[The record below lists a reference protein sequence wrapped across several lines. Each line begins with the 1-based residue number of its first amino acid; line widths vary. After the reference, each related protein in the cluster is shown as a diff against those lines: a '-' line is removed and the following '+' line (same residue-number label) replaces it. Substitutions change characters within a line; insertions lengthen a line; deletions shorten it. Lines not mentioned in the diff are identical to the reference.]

1 MKPIKIL
8 IATPEAIPF
17 AKTGGLADVTGALPK
32 VLKGLG
38 CEVRLIMPLYRQIQ
52 ESAVSSQQSG
62 EKNEI
67 KDTGIRVSVPMGFR
81 EISVPV
87 FQGSANGIKAYF
99 LKRDEYYD
107 RKYLYTMPE
116 DDYFDNAERFILFS
130 RGIIEA
136 VKKLDF
142 QPDIIHCHDWQTG
155 LIPTYLKTIYKNDLF
170 FANAKTVFTIHNI
183 AYQGLFPAS
192 HFPLTGLPQEVFTPD
207 GIEFWGSM
215 NLLKAGIVFS
225 DIVTTVSEK
234 YSKEIRTAEFGY
246 GLEGVLD
253 SRKEKLFGVLNG
265 VDYDDWSPE
274 KDKFI
279 IAKYDYKDLNGKAEC
294 RKDLLKEYNLN
305 LSDDAP
311 VIGII
316 SRLADQKGFDILSQA
331 MEELMSMNIGIVVLG
346 TGEKKYHDL
355 FAELAKKYPKKLG
368 VKITFDNKIAHK
380 IEAGS
385 DMFLMP
391 SKYEPCGL
399 NQIYSLKY
407 GTIPIVRATGGLD
420 DTIQDYT
427 QDSRL
432 KTQDSSTGEGN
443 GFKFN
448 EYSSHALLTK
458 IKEAVKIFSNKKEW
472 KKLVQKA
479 MQQDFSWERSA
490 KRYVELYE
498 KVLTKGIQ

>member
-38 CEVRLIMPLYRQIQ
+38 CEVRLIMPFYRQIQ
-52 ESAVSSQQSG
+52 EPG
-62 EKNEI
+62 EKTDI
-67 KDTGIRVSVPMGFR
+67 KDTGIQVSVPLGFR
-81 EISVPV
+81 EIDVSV
-87 FQGSANGIKAYF
+87 FEGSANGIPAYF

-107 RKYLYTMPE
+107 RKYLYTMP
-116 DDYFDNAERFILFS
+116 DGDYFDNAERFILFS
-130 RGIIEA
+130 RGVIEA
-136 VKKLDF
+136 IKKLDF

-155 LIPTYLKTIYKNDLF
+155 LISTYLKTIYKDAQF
-170 FANAKTVFTIHNI
+170 FANTKTVFTIHNI
-183 AYQGLFPAS
+183 AYQGQFPES
-192 HFPLTGLPQEVFTPD
+192 HFSLTGLPQGAFTPD
-207 GIEFWGSM
+207 GIEFWGNM
-215 NLLKAGIVFS
+215 NLLKAGIIFS

-234 YSKEIRTAEFGY
+234 YSKEIQTPEFGY
-246 GLEGVLD
+246 GLEGVLMAKKD
-253 SRKEKLFGVLNG
+253 KLFGVLNG

-274 KDKFI
+274 KDKFT
-279 IAKYDYKDLNGKAEC
+279 IANYDYKNLSGKAEC
-294 RKDLLKEYNLN
+294 RKDLLREYMLN
-305 LSDDAP
+305 LPDNAP

-331 MEELMSMNIGIVVLG
+331 MEDLMSMNIGMVVLG

-368 VKITFDNKIAHK
+368 VKITFDNKLAHK

-427 QDSRL
+427 PPPSHPLL
-432 KTQDSSTGEGN
+432 KRGFSNEPTGN

-458 IKEAVKIFSNKKEW
+458 IKEAVKIFPNKKEW
-472 KKLVQKA
+472 EKLAQTA
-479 MQQDFSWERSA
+479 MQQDFSWQRSA

-498 KVLTKGIQ
+498 RLLTP

>member
-1 MKPIKIL
+1 M
-8 IATPEAIPF
+8 
-17 AKTGGLADVTGALPK
+17 
-32 VLKGLG
+32 
-38 CEVRLIMPLYRQIQ
+38 
-52 ESAVSSQQSG
+52 
-62 EKNEI
+62 
-67 KDTGIRVSVPMGFR
+67 
-81 EISVPV
+81 
-87 FQGSANGIKAYF
+87 
-99 LKRDEYYD
+99 
-107 RKYLYTMPE
+107 
-116 DDYFDNAERFILFS
+116 
-130 RGIIEA
+130 
-136 VKKLDF
+136 
-142 QPDIIHCHDWQTG
+142 
-155 LIPTYLKTIYKNDLF
+155 
-170 FANAKTVFTIHNI
+170 
-183 AYQGLFPAS
+183 
-192 HFPLTGLPQEVFTPD
+192 
-207 GIEFWGSM
+207 SM
-215 NLLKAGIVFS
+215 NLG
-225 DIVTTVSEK
+225 
-234 YSKEIRTAEFGY
+234 
-246 GLEGVLD
+246 
-253 SRKEKLFGVLNG
+253 
-265 VDYDDWSPE
+265 
-274 KDKFI
+274 
-279 IAKYDYKDLNGKAEC
+279 
-294 RKDLLKEYNLN
+294 
-305 LSDDAP
+305 
-311 VIGII
+311 
-316 SRLADQKGFDILSQA
+316 
-331 MEELMSMNIGIVVLG
+331 MVVLG

-472 KKLVQKA
+472 KRLVQTA

-498 KVLTKGIQ
+498 RLCRGEAK

>member
-1 MKPIKIL
+1 MKQLKIL
-8 IATPEAIPF
+8 IATSEAIPF
-17 AKTGGLADVTGALPK
+17 AKTGGLADVAGALPK
-32 VLKGLG
+32 ALNGLG
-38 CEVRLIMPLYRQIQ
+38 LDARIIMPFYWHVQ
-52 ESAVSSQQSG
+52 EGNFKLKQ
-62 EKNEI
+62 
-67 KDTGIRVSVPMGFR
+67 TGAQASVPLGLR
-81 EISVPV
+81 EIDSPV
-87 FQGSANGIKAYF
+87 FEAEASGITAYF

-116 DDYFDNAERFILFS
+116 GDYFDNVERFILFS
-130 RGIIEA
+130 RGVIEA
-136 VKKLDF
+136 IKKLGF
-142 QPDIIHCHDWQTG
+142 RPDIIHCHDWQTG
-155 LIPTYLKTIYKNDLF
+155 LIPAYLKTIYKDDPF
-170 FANAKTVFTIHNI
+170 FSNTKTVFTIHNI
-183 AYQGLFPAS
+183 AYQGQFPAS
-192 HFPLTGLPQEVFTPD
+192 RFPLTGLPQEVFTQD
-207 GIEFWGSM
+207 GIEFWGDM

-234 YSKEIRTAEFGY
+234 YSREIQTPEFGY
-246 GLEGVLD
+246 GLEGVLLAK
-253 SRKEKLFGVLNG
+253 REKLFGVLNG

-279 IAKYDYKDLNGKAEC
+279 IAKYDYKDLSGKAKC
-294 RKDLLKEYNLN
+294 REDLLKEYNLN
-305 LSDDAP
+305 LPDDAP

-331 MEELMSMNIGIVVLG
+331 MEDLMSMNLGMVVLG

-355 FAELAKKYPKKLG
+355 FEGLAKKYPKKLG

-420 DTIQDYT
+420 DTIQDY
-427 QDSRL
+427 DA
-432 KTQDSSTGEGN
+432 KTGEGN
-443 GFKFN
+443 GFKFK
-448 EYSSHALLTK
+448 EYSAQILLAK
-458 IKEAVKIFSNKKEW
+458 VKEAVKVFSNRKEW

-479 MQQDFSWERSA
+479 MQQDFSWDRSA

-498 KVLTKGIQ
+498 KLCR

>member
-1 MKPIKIL
+1 MPINVL
-8 IATPEAIPF
+8 MASPEAIPF
-17 AKTGGLADVTGALPK
+17 AKTGGLADVAGSLPK
-32 VLKGLG
+32 ALKGLG
-38 CEVRLIMPLYRQIQ
+38 LDARIIMPFYRQIQ
-52 ESAVSSQQSG
+52 EIQGSG
-62 EKNEI
+62 VRGQGSEEKTEI
-67 KDTGIRVSVPMGFR
+67 KDTGIRVSVPIGFR
-81 EISVPV
+81 EISIPV
-87 FQGSANGIKAYF
+87 FQAEANGITAYF
-99 LKRDEYYD
+99 LKRDEYFD
-107 RKYLYTMPE
+107 RKYLYTMP
-116 DDYFDNAERFILFS
+116 DGDYFDNAERFILFS
-130 RGIIEA
+130 RGVIEA
-136 VKKLDF
+136 VKRLGFK
-142 QPDIIHCHDWQTG
+142 PDIIHCHDWQTG
-155 LIPTYLKTIYKNDLF
+155 LIPAYLKTIYKDAPF
-170 FANAKTVFTIHNI
+170 FADTRTAFTIHNI
-183 AYQGLFPAS
+183 AYQGQFPYS
-192 HFPLTGLPQEVFTPD
+192 HFHLAGLGKEVFTPE

-234 YSKEIRTAEFGY
+234 YSKEIQTSEFGY
-246 GLEGVLD
+246 GLEGVLTANMG
-253 SRKEKLFGVLNG
+253 KVFGVLNG

-279 IAKYDYKDLNGKAEC
+279 KANYDYRNLGGKAEC
-294 RKDLLKEYNLN
+294 RKDLLKEYGLN
-305 LSDDAP
+305 LPDSAP

-420 DTIQDYT
+420 DTIQDY
-427 QDSRL
+427 DP
-432 KTQDSSTGEGN
+432 KTAEGN

-448 EYSSHALLTK
+448 EYSSKALVVKVKKAL
-458 IKEAVKIFSNKKEW
+458 EAFSDKKEW
-472 KKLVQKA
+472 KKLVQNA

-490 KRYVELYE
+490 KRYVELY
-498 KVLTKGIQ
+498 KKILNS

>member
-1 MKPIKIL
+1 MKPLKVL

-17 AKTGGLADVTGALPK
+17 AKTGGLADVAGALPK
-32 VLKGLG
+32 ALNKLD
-38 CEVRLIMPLYRQIQ
+38 CDARIIMPLYRHVQ
-52 ESAVSSQQSG
+52 EG
-62 EKNEI
+62 GFELKP
-67 KDTGIRVSVPMGFR
+67 TGFGVNVRLGFR
-81 EISVPV
+81 DIWASIFKGSV
-87 FQGSANGIKAYF
+87 NGITAYF
-99 LKRDEYYD
+99 IKRDEYYD
-107 RKYLYTMPE
+107 RKYLYTTP
-116 DDYFDNAERFILFS
+116 DGDYFDNAERFILFS
-130 RGIIEA
+130 RAVVEA
-136 VKKLDF
+136 IKKLDF
-142 QPDIIHCHDWQTG
+142 KPDIIHCHDWQTG
-155 LIPTYLKTIYKNDLF
+155 LIPTYLKTVYKNDSF
-170 FANAKTVFTIHNI
+170 FASTKTVFTIHNI
-183 AYQGLFPAS
+183 AYQGQFPHS
-192 HFPLTGLPQEVFTPD
+192 HFHLAGLLQDIFHPE
-207 GIEFWGSM
+207 GIEFWGNI

-420 DTIQDYT
+420 DTIQDY
-427 QDSRL
+427 DP
-432 KTQDSSTGEGN
+432 KTGDGN
-443 GFKFN
+443 GFKFK
-448 EYSSHALLTK
+448 EYSSQVLLAK
-458 IKEAVKIFSNKKEW
+458 MKESAKIFSNKKEW
-472 KKLVQKA
+472 KRLVQKA

-498 KVLTKGIQ
+498 RLLPKF

>member
-1 MKPIKIL
+1 MKPLKVL

-17 AKTGGLADVTGALPK
+17 AKTGGLADVAGALPK
-32 VLKGLG
+32 ALNKLD
-38 CEVRLIMPLYRQIQ
+38 CDARIIMPLYRHVQ
-52 ESAVSSQQSG
+52 EG
-62 EKNEI
+62 GFELKP
-67 KDTGIRVSVPMGFR
+67 TGFGVNVRLGFR
-81 EISVPV
+81 DIWASIFKGSV
-87 FQGSANGIKAYF
+87 NGITAYF
-99 LKRDEYYD
+99 IKRDEYYD
-107 RKYLYTMPE
+107 RKYLYTTP
-116 DDYFDNAERFILFS
+116 DGDYFDNAERFILFS
-130 RGIIEA
+130 RAVVEA
-136 VKKLDF
+136 IKKLDF
-142 QPDIIHCHDWQTG
+142 KPDIIHCHDWQTG
-155 LIPTYLKTIYKNDLF
+155 LIPTYLKTVYKNDSF
-170 FANAKTVFTIHNI
+170 FASTKTVFTIHNI
-183 AYQGLFPAS
+183 AYQGQFPHS
-192 HFPLTGLPQEVFTPD
+192 HFHLAGLLQDIFHPE
-207 GIEFWGSM
+207 GIEFWGNI

-420 DTIQDYT
+420 DTIQDY
-427 QDSRL
+427 DP
-432 KTQDSSTGEGN
+432 KTGDGN
-443 GFKFN
+443 GFKFK
-448 EYSSHALLTK
+448 EYSSQVLLAK
-458 IKEAVKIFSNKKEW
+458 MKESAKIFSNKKEW

-498 KVLTKGIQ
+498 RLLPKF

>member
-1 MKPIKIL
+1 MMRALKVL

-32 VLKGLG
+32 VLQGLG
-38 CEVRLIMPLYRQIQ
+38 CEVRLIMPFYRQIQ
-52 ESAVSSQQSG
+52 ESG
-62 EKNEI
+62 EKAEI
-67 KDTGIRVSVPMGFR
+67 KDTGIQVSVSLGFR
-81 EISVPV
+81 ELSVPV
-87 FQGSANGIKAYF
+87 FQSSANNVPAYF

-107 RKYLYTMPE
+107 RKYLYTMP
-116 DDYFDNAERFILFS
+116 DGDYFDNAERFILFS
-130 RGIIEA
+130 RAVVEA
-136 VKKLDF
+136 IKKLNF
-142 QPDIIHCHDWQTG
+142 KPDIIHCHDWQTG
-155 LIPTYLKTIYKNDLF
+155 LISAFLKTIYKNDQF
-170 FANAKTVFTIHNI
+170 FADTKTVFTIHNI
-183 AYQGLFPAS
+183 AYQGQFPQS
-192 HFPLTGLPQEVFTPD
+192 HFPLTGLPHEIFTPD
-207 GIEFWGSM
+207 GIEFWGNM

-225 DIVTTVSEK
+225 DIITTVSEK
-234 YSKEIRTAEFGY
+234 YSKEIQTPEFGY
-246 GLEGVLD
+246 GLEGILMAKKD
-253 SRKEKLFGVLNG
+253 NLFGVLNG

-279 IAKYDYKDLNGKAEC
+279 ISKYDYKDLSGKAKC
-294 RKDLLKEYNLN
+294 RQDLLKEYSLN

-420 DTIQDYT
+420 DTIDDY
-427 QDSRL
+427 DP
-432 KTQDSSTGEGN
+432 KVAEGN

-448 EYSSHALLTK
+448 EYSSKALIVKVNKAL
-458 IKEAVKIFSNKKEW
+458 EAFSDKKEW
-472 KKLVQKA
+472 KKLVLNA

-490 KRYVELYE
+490 KRYVELYKRLMIE
-498 KVLTKGIQ
+498 KP

>member
-32 VLKGLG
+32 ALNGPGLDA
-38 CEVRLIMPLYRQIQ
+38 RIIMPFYRHVQ
-52 ESAVSSQQSG
+52 EGNFELKQTGVQASVSL
-62 EKNEI
+62 
-67 KDTGIRVSVPMGFR
+67 GFR
-81 EISVPV
+81 EIDIPV
-87 FQGSANGIKAYF
+87 FEAEANGITAYF

-107 RKYLYTMPE
+107 RKYLYTMP
-116 DDYFDNAERFILFS
+116 DGDYFDNAERFILFS

-136 VKKLDF
+136 IKKLDF

-155 LIPTYLKTIYKNDLF
+155 LIPAYLKTIYKDDPF
-170 FANAKTVFTIHNI
+170 FSNTKTVFTIHNI
-183 AYQGLFPAS
+183 AYQGQFPAS
-192 HFPLTGLPQEVFTPD
+192 HFPLTGLPQEVFTQD
-207 GIEFWGSM
+207 GIEFWGNM

-234 YSKEIRTAEFGY
+234 YSREIQTPEFGY
-246 GLEGVLD
+246 GLEGILLAK
-253 SRKEKLFGVLNG
+253 REKLFGVLNG
-265 VDYDDWSPE
+265 VDYDDWSSE

-279 IAKYDYKDLNGKAEC
+279 IAKYDYKDLSGKAKC
-294 RKDLLKEYNLN
+294 REDLLKEYKLN
-305 LSDDAP
+305 LPDDAP

-331 MEELMSMNIGIVVLG
+331 MEDLMSMNLGMVVLG
-346 TGEKKYHDL
+346 AGERKYHDL
-355 FAELAKKYPKKLG
+355 FEGLAKRYPKKLG

-399 NQIYSLKY
+399 NQIYSLRY

-420 DTIQDYT
+420 DTIQNYDG
-427 QDSRL
+427 
-432 KTQDSSTGEGN
+432 GEGN
-443 GFKFN
+443 GFKFK
-448 EYSSHALLTK
+448 EYSAQILLAK
-458 IKEAVKIFSNKKEW
+458 VKEAVKVFSNRKEW

-479 MQQDFSWERSA
+479 MQQDFSWDRSA
-490 KRYVELYE
+490 KRYVELYKRLMIE
-498 KVLTKGIQ
+498 KP

>member
-1 MKPIKIL
+1 MGYNYCQGDTVKPLKIL

-32 VLKGLG
+32 VLNRLG
-38 CEVRLIMPLYRQIQ
+38 CEVRIIMPLYRHVQ
-52 ESAVSSQQSG
+52 EG
-62 EKNEI
+62 NFNL
-67 KDTGIRVSVPMGFR
+67 KDTGIKVSLQIGFR
-81 EISVPV
+81 EVSASV
-87 FQGSANGIKAYF
+87 FEGEANGITAYF

-116 DDYFDNAERFILFS
+116 GDYFDNAERFIVFS
-130 RGIIEA
+130 RAVIEA
-136 VKKLDF
+136 IKKLNF
-142 QPDIIHCHDWQTG
+142 KPDIIHCHDWQTG
-155 LIPTYLKTIYKNDLF
+155 LISTFLKTIYKNDPF
-170 FANAKTVFTIHNI
+170 FADTKTLFTIHNI
-183 AYQGLFPAS
+183 AYQGQFPKS
-192 HFPLTGLPQEVFTPD
+192 HFQLTGLPPDIFTPD
-207 GIEFWGSM
+207 GVEFWGNM

-234 YSKEIRTAEFGY
+234 YSKEIQTPEFGY
-246 GLEGVLD
+246 GLEGVLQAK
-253 SRKEKLFGVLNG
+253 KENLFGVLNG

-279 IAKYDYKDLNGKAEC
+279 IAKYDYKDLNGKAKC
-294 RKDLLKEYNLN
+294 RQDLLKEYNLN
-305 LSDDAP
+305 LPDDAP

-331 MEELMSMNIGIVVLG
+331 MEELMGMNLGMVVLG
-346 TGEKKYHDL
+346 TGERKYHEL
-355 FAELAKKYPKKLG
+355 FEGLAKKYPKKFG

-420 DTIQDYT
+420 DTIQDY
-427 QDSRL
+427 DA
-432 KTQDSSTGEGN
+432 KTGAGN
-443 GFKFN
+443 GFKFK
-448 EYSSHALLTK
+448 EYSAQILLAK
-458 IKEAVKIFSNKKEW
+458 VKEAIKVFSNKREW
-472 KKLVQKA
+472 KRLVQNA

-498 KVLTKGIQ
+498 RLCR

>member
-1 MKPIKIL
+1 MKPIKVL

-38 CEVRLIMPLYRQIQ
+38 CDVRLIMPFYRQIQ
-52 ESAVSSQQSG
+52 ESG

-67 KDTGIRVSVPMGFR
+67 KDAGIQVSVPLGFR
-81 EISVPV
+81 ELNVPV
-87 FQGSANGIKAYF
+87 FQSSANNVPAYF

-107 RKYLYTMPE
+107 RKYLYTMP
-116 DDYFDNAERFILFS
+116 DGDYFDNAERFILFS
-130 RGIIEA
+130 RAVIEA
-136 VKKLDF
+136 IKKLNF
-142 QPDIIHCHDWQTG
+142 KPDIIHCHDWQTG
-155 LIPTYLKTIYKNDLF
+155 LISTFLKTIYKNDPF
-170 FANAKTVFTIHNI
+170 FADTKTLFTIHNI
-183 AYQGLFPAS
+183 AYQGQFPKS
-192 HFPLTGLPQEVFTPD
+192 HFQLTGLPPDVFTPD
-207 GIEFWGSM
+207 GVEFWGNM

-234 YSKEIRTAEFGY
+234 YSKEIQTPEFGY
-246 GLEGVLD
+246 GLEGVLQA
-253 SRKEKLFGVLNG
+253 KKGNLFGVLNG

-279 IAKYDYKDLNGKAEC
+279 IAKYDYKDLSGKAKC
-294 RKDLLKEYNLN
+294 REDLLKEYK
-305 LSDDAP
+305 LSLPDDAP

-316 SRLADQKGFDILSQA
+316 SRLADQKGFDILSEA
-331 MEELMSMNIGIVVLG
+331 MENLMAMNLGMVVLG
-346 TGEKKYHDL
+346 TGEKKYHEL
-355 FAELAKKYPKKLG
+355 FEGLAKKYPKKLG

-420 DTIQDYT
+420 DTIQDY
-427 QDSRL
+427 DA
-432 KTQDSSTGEGN
+432 KTGAGN
-443 GFKFN
+443 GFKFK
-448 EYSSHALLTK
+448 EYSSAALVKK
-458 IKEAVKIFSNKKEW
+458 IKDALCIFADRKEW
-472 KKLVQKA
+472 KKLAQKA
-479 MQQDFSWERSA
+479 MQQDFSWEMSA

-498 KVLTKGIQ
+498 RLLTKGIQ